1 MTGCDSRGRK
11 DRRDQESLERRHF
24 GYCLRLDFL
33 VLVEAGL
40 GYAMSDNERPA
51 QEFNCSASSSRM
63 NEQTCTKKKREVK
76 QRTMWNDG
84 MEESAGRR
92 TGCARYICRPSEAG
106 SAEVTRASN
115 SKVSTVPSI
124 MDLDLLG
131 RWD

>member
-1 MTGCDSRGRK
+1 VSWWTVATLPAIPLVGRWLPVVTATSASIIVLMTGRDSSGRK

-63 NEQTCTKKKREVK
+63 NEQTCTKK
-76 QRTMWNDG
+76 
-84 MEESAGRR
+84 
-92 TGCARYICRPSEAG
+92 ARGQTTNNVE
-106 SAEVTRASN
+106 
-115 SKVSTVPSI
+115 
-124 MDLDLLG
+124 
-131 RWD
+131 